1 MRCHFSIQPKTC
13 KRSGASHKQE
23 SQEPITA
30 RHVTNAIFEKI
41 PACSAGSRS
50 WSRSPVSPANSERTN
65 KINQGK
71 QGLHFPRSIKK
82 PCKICSALY
91 RTLIPCDHCLK
102 RNVVVSVTRAM
113 LVSSRYML
121 LLTNFRTRAAYHKSA
136 IKLTMHVTSTCLIY
150 KKTAMKITGWVG
162 NTYTCNNIVTT
173 LTTFFAKL
181 RQSLS
186 D

>member
-1 MRCHFSIQPKTC
+1 MRCHFSIQPETC

-23 SQEPITA
+23 SQEPTTA
-30 RHVTNAIFEKI
+30 RHVTNGIFEKI

-50 WSRSPVSPANSERTN
+50 WSRSPVSSANSERTN

-71 QGLHFPRSIKK
+71 QGLRFPRSIKK
-82 PCKICSALY
+82 SCKICSALY

-121 LLTNFRTRAAYHKSA
+121 LLMKFRTRAVYHKSA
-136 IKLTMHVTSTCLIY
+136 NARDEHVFNIQENHDGNY
-150 KKTAMKITGWVG
+150 WVG
-162 NTYTCNNIVTT
+162 GHYVHM
-173 LTTFFAKL
+173 
-181 RQSLS
+181 
-186 D
+186 

>member
-1 MRCHFSIQPKTC
+1 MRCHFSIQPETC

-30 RHVTNAIFEKI
+30 CHVTNAIFEEI

-50 WSRSPVSPANSERTN
+50 WSRSPVSPANSERSK
-65 KINQGK
+65 KIN
-71 QGLHFPRSIKK
+71 HRSIKK
-82 PCKICSALY
+82 SCKICSALY

-150 KKTAMKITGWVG
+150 KKTAMKITGWVS

>member
-23 SQEPITA
+23 SQEPTTA

-50 WSRSPVSPANSERTN
+50 WSRSPVSPANSERSN

-82 PCKICSALY
+82 SCKICSALY

-121 LLTNFRTRAAYHKSA
+121 LLTKFRTRAVYHKSV
-136 IKLTMHVTSTCLIY
+136 IKLTMHVTSTCFDIQENHDGNY
-150 KKTAMKITGWVG
+150 WVG
-162 NTYTCNNIVTT
+162 EHYVHM
-173 LTTFFAKL
+173 
-181 RQSLS
+181 
-186 D
+186 